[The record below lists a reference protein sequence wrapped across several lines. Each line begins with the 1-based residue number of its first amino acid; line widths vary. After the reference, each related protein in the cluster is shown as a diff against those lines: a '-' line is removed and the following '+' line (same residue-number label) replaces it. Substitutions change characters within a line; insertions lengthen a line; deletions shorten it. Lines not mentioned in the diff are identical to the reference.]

1 MQRINRFSSQKKL
14 FKLKIRLNNFVR
26 VTIGGERKRFVQF
39 IRKIKQEKKNL
50 KFI

>member
-26 VTIGGERKRFVQF
+26 ITIWGRKRKRFVQF
-39 IRKIKQEKKNL
+39 IHKIKWGKKL
-50 KFI
+50 